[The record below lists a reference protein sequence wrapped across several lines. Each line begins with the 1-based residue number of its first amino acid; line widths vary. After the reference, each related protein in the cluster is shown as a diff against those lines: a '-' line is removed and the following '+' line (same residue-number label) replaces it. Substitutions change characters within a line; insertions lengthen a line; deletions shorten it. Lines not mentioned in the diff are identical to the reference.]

1 MTTSRK
7 SRDLGLV
14 AEGYEN
20 RGTPNVPFGFVY
32 FNDGS
37 RVGYS
42 QNDET
47 PRQMQLWQPRTNGG
61 GGHSPI
67 GDRHLHLAA
76 KTLLEA
82 GIVDREGHV
91 PHHDD

>member
-1 MTTSRK
+1 MPTSRK
-7 SRDLGLV
+7 SRDLGLE
-14 AEGYEN
+14 AQSYEN
-20 RGTPNVPFGFVY
+20 RGTQAVPFGFVY

-42 QNDET
+42 QDDST

-61 GGHSPI
+61 GEHREI

-76 KTLLEA
+76 KALLEA
-82 GIVDREGHV
+82 GIVNKEGLV
-91 PHHDD
+91 PHAD